1 MGIAIGYSAMTEPKP
16 QDNYETV
23 VQPVTLTVDAEWADF
38 LTRAQQARNEWKR
51 YRVVDHIA
59 VIDWRNLDLKVVKG

>member
-1 MGIAIGYSAMTEPKP
+1 MTEPQP
-16 QDNYETV
+16 QDNYVTV
-23 VQPVTLTVDAEWADF
+23 PSPVTITIDVEWADF
-38 LTRAQQARNEWKR
+38 LTRAQQARNEWRR